1 MYFLLET
8 KGAFYCHVILPEDN
22 GMDRVTTCKELAEVT
37 PVGTQDGKEQ
47 RPAAI
52 KSQPVP
58 ATTLR
63 ESHSSLQ
70 EKTNKGSHTLTW
82 GTECWWFFGGFQ
94 FEHGPKTSK
103 NAPKTHHVNGKSHP
117 LAKVKLKAVQGC
129 RGFDGCHSLQSLVAM
144 LPGRPTWEMTKKYIA
159 IGKWRTYFFHCRGWW
174 SRWEYVGIA
183 NEVYQSWRF
192 YGSFSGLQEFA
203 ECDGLL
209 FPSIVPL
216 FAPWLTLVTRH
227 MEPDLSLNF
236 TMKPPRLCDISLANC
251 TNALAIDSEVASWLG
266 VHH

>member
-1 MYFLLET
+1 MRFARGVGEDGMYTIQQCDMDNLKMYILLET

-82 GTECWWFFGGFQ
+82 GTEC
-94 FEHGPKTSK
+94 
-103 NAPKTHHVNGKSHP
+103 
-117 LAKVKLKAVQGC
+117 
-129 RGFDGCHSLQSLVAM
+129 
-144 LPGRPTWEMTKKYIA
+144 
-159 IGKWRTYFFHCRGWW
+159 
-174 SRWEYVGIA
+174 
-183 NEVYQSWRF
+183 
-192 YGSFSGLQEFA
+192 
-203 ECDGLL
+203 
-209 FPSIVPL
+209 
-216 FAPWLTLVTRH
+216 
-227 MEPDLSLNF
+227 
-236 TMKPPRLCDISLANC
+236 
-251 TNALAIDSEVASWLG
+251 
-266 VHH
+266 